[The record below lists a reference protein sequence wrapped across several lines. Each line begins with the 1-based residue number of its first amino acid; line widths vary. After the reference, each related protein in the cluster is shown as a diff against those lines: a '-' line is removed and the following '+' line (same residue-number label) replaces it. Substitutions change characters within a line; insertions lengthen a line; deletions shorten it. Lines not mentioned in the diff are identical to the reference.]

1 MPDAETP
8 VVPSSPDVRINELMD
23 KFLSGTAAHEELFE
37 LYGLLEVSLEEE
49 KKKNP
54 QAVRIAVLVTLFWTL
69 KGLIGVLQS
78 QAHQAQHENKS
89 SKK

>member
-69 KGLIGVLQS
+69 KGIITILR
-78 QAHQAQHENKS
+78 ENENEKRRQGN
-89 SKK
+89 KI